1 MFFLNYQNQSLLDL
15 RAAQTQLMTLAKPK
29 VEFLT
34 AAITEFSESP
44 LRKEILKAQ
53 DYYALKHDI
62 LEAKRTYIDRYG
74 IRKESTTLANAKLV
88 HPFFRKQVKQKV
100 NYLLSKQ
107 FSITSEDQA
116 FIAQITQFFE
126 DRAFYRFLKSLAA
139 HSIINGLAWIQV
151 YYDEMGELQFKRI
164 PTEEVI
170 PFWKDIDHTEL
181 EGVIRTYQIM
191 RYQKDGSKELI
202 TKVEYHTTQGVWY
215 FIHDKN
221 QLKPD
226 PEHPTIEGHFN
237 VRQPAVDDLGRPRMR
252 PDGSP
257 EEVSIAATWER
268 LPFIP
273 FKYNEDEVSLLR
285 MIKAL
290 LDDYDKI
297 SSSTS
302 NVIQDTP
309 DSIKVVRNYD
319 GTDKQEFIENLNV
332 FRTAFVSGDGDVT
345 GLETKLDT
353 TAIDSHLNRLRK
365 DIYEAGVS
373 VDTQT
378 EDLGNASG
386 VALKFRYADL
396 DMDMAGMAAEF
407 TASLEQLM
415 WFIKTDIVNKT
426 GSNFM
431 DTKFEIQFNMGG
443 IIDEQGIIAN
453 AKASVGIIS
462 DETIRSN
469 HPWVM
474 DTEEETKKLD
484 KQKKAQMQE
493 QLDFMKQQADTAFN
507 EGDQGGSAGSG
518 E

>member
-15 RAAQTQLMTLAKPK
+15 KAAQSQLATLAKPK
-29 VEFLT
+29 VEFLS
-34 AAITEFSESP
+34 AAITEFQENP
-44 LRKEILKAQ
+44 IRKDMLKAQ

-62 LEAKRTYIDRYG
+62 TAARRTYIDRYG
-74 IRKESTTLANAKLV
+74 VRKESTSLTNSKLV

-100 NYLLSKQ
+100 NYLLSKE
-107 FSITSEDQA
+107 FSITSEDQV
-116 FIAQITQFFE
+116 FVEQISTFLE
-126 DRAFYRFLKSLAA
+126 DRTFHRFLKSIAT

-191 RYQKDGSKELI
+191 RYAADGSKELI

-226 PEHPTIEGHFN
+226 PDHAALEGHFN
-237 VRQPAVDDLGRPRMR
+237 VRQPAVDDLGRPRLN

-257 EEVSIAATWER
+257 EEVSIAATWEQ

-285 MIKAL
+285 MIKSL
-290 LDDYDKI
+290 MDDYDAV

-319 GTDKQEFIENLNV
+319 GTSKEEFVENLNT

-345 GLETKLDT
+345 GLDT
-353 TAIDSHLNRLRK
+353 HMDIAAIEAHLTRLRK

-407 TASLEQLM
+407 TASLERLM
-415 WFIKTDIVNKT
+415 WFVKTDIVNK
-426 GSNFM
+426 GGPNFM
-431 DTKFEIQFNMGG
+431 DTEFEIQFNMGG
-443 IIDEQGIIAN
+443 IVDEQGIIAN
-453 AKASVGIIS
+453 AKASMGIIS
-462 DETIRSN
+462 DETIRAN
-469 HPWVM
+469 HPWVL
-474 DTEEETKKLD
+474 DTEKETKALK
-484 KQKKAQMQE
+484 KQKEAEMQE
-493 QLDFMKQQADTAFN
+493 QLDFMAQQSQTAFN
-507 EGDQGGSAGSG
+507 NSGDPSGSG